1 MIPCQATCNPLVKF
15 VPPAWPLSYS
25 PNIHIL
31 HTHYD
36 VVMFVEKS
44 SVEGDNVVGMAAMH
58 DLEFSYDSF
67 SQLLLRLDV
76 YNLSPAMLVSDF
88 EMRVG

>member
-1 MIPCQATCNPLVKF
+1 
-15 VPPAWPLSYS
+15 
-25 PNIHIL
+25 
-31 HTHYD
+31 
-36 VVMFVEKS
+36 MFVEKS